1 MPVSTLR
8 TKVMPLGAAGALAL
22 VIAATAGFS
31 ADVVARPAPDKT
43 AAAAKVA
50 LAKGQVDKAI
60 QLAEAVVA
68 ANPRESSYRALLA
81 QAYLKA
87 GRFQSAATTFDDA
100 MKLGDTSAKTALGL
114 ALSYAAE
121 GRNRDAVSV
130 LEDWRDAIPAADL
143 GLAMALAGEP
153 TRGSAILADALR
165 NGENTPKL
173 RQNLAYSYALDGRW
187 REARLMMS
195 QDVPADQI
203 DARISEWAA
212 SARPE
217 DYHVR
222 IAGLLNA
229 PRRTDPGQPARLA
242 LNAPQEA
249 GQLAALTLPEPA
261 PRQAPPVAREP
272 SGELPPLAA
281 PQPAAELAEYTP
293 VNQSAVAP
301 VEPAVVA
308 PAPAPAAPVRA
319 SAARNFAEAFVAQG
333 AAAAEAERGLP
344 AGVTFVSRPVV
355 QAIPLMPTRAPRGL
369 ALAAPRSAAQPAAGA
384 IGPRSAA
391 GGMHNVQLG
400 SFLTEQG
407 ARRAWS
413 IYAARNPE
421 LRNYRM
427 TISQAQVRG
436 KTYYRVAAAGINGSR
451 GAWSLCGTVK
461 ARGMGC
467 FAYSALNGVP
477 GSNAFATAP
486 KGLAAPALVRRR

>member
-8 TKVMPLGAAGALAL
+8 TKVMPLGAVGALAL
-22 VIAATAGFS
+22 IIAAGAGFG

-43 AAAAKVA
+43 ASAARTA

-68 ANPRESSYRALLA
+68 ANPRESGYRALLA

-100 MKLGDTSAKTALGL
+100 MNLGDTSAKTALGL
-114 ALSYAAE
+114 ALSYAAQ
-121 GRNRDAVSV
+121 GRNRDAVSI
-130 LEDWRDAIPAADL
+130 LDDWREAIPAADL

-173 RQNLAYSYALDGRW
+173 RQNLAYAYALDGRW

-212 SARPE
+212 NARPE

-222 IAGLLNA
+222 VAGLLNA
-229 PRRTDPGQPARLA
+229 PRRDDAGQPARLA
-242 LNAPQEA
+242 LNAPQEM
-249 GQLAALTLPEPA
+249 GQLAANAAPEPA
-261 PRQAPPVAREP
+261 PEPARRQPVVAAREP
-272 SGELPPLAA
+272 SGELPPLGT
-281 PQPAAELAEYTP
+281 PEPAAALADYRP
-293 VNQSAVAP
+293 VTQQAVYAP
-301 VEPAVVA
+301 PAA
-308 PAPAPAAPVRA
+308 ATPAPATAPGPAAAPVRA
-319 SAARNFAEAFVAQG
+319 STARSFADAFVAQS
-333 AAAAEAERGLP
+333 AAAGRAERAAP
-344 AGVTFVSRPVV
+344 AR
-355 QAIPLMPTRAPRGL
+355 L
-369 ALAAPRSAAQPAAGA
+369 AKAAPRA
-384 IGPRSAA
+384 IAPRAIAPRPVS
-391 GGMHNVQLG
+391 GGSHKVQLG

-407 ARRAWS
+407 ARRAWG

-421 LRNYRM
+421 LRSYRM
-427 TISQAQVRG
+427 TITQAQVRG
-436 KTYYRVAAAGINGSR
+436 KTYYRVAAAGLNGSR
-451 GAWSLCGTVK
+451 GAWSLCGTVR

-467 FAYSALNGVP
+467 FAYAALTGVP
-477 GSNAFATAP
+477 GSKRFAAAS
-486 KGLAAPALVRRR
+486 KALAAPQLARRH